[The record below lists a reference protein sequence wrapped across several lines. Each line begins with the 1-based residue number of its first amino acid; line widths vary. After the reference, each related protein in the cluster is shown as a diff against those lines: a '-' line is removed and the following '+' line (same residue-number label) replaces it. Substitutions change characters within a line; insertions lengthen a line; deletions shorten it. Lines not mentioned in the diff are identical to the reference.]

1 MLKISTLCL
10 CLCASMFFASCGDED
25 STQAK
30 QENWYKNR
38 PPQKINLQNTGGTG
52 ASDNTPQVQ
61 AVPFDFGISAAL
73 GAGLLAAVRMA
84 RKRKGEA

>member
-10 CLCASMFFASCGDED
+10 CLCASLLFASCGDED
-25 STQAK
+25 STQAQ

-38 PPQKINLQNTGGTG
+38 PPQKINIQNQGGATE
-52 ASDNTPQVQ
+52 NTPQVQ

-84 RKRKGEA
+84 RKRKTEA